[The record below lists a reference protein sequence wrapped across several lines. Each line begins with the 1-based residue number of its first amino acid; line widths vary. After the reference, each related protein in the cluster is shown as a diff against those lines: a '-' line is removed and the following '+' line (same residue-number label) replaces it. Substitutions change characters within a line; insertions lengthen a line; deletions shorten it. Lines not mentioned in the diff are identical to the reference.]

1 MRKAATLSRCAKAA
15 AGSVTNEAYAVYAD
29 KGTVLFGSNAELNTS
44 DGASTPDNNVLT
56 SLNNATLGFSGTSA
70 DRKVTGGTLQLSGSN
85 EFRVTTDLAN
95 NKSDRFTFAKLASGR
110 QYGRTIHY
118 CWLLTKLLTAAVLI
132 VSAAV
137 ML

>member
-1 MRKAATLSRCAKAA
+1 MSAKSGDTIKIGAKAA

-70 DRKVTGGTLQLSGSN
+70 TGRLP
-85 EFRVTTDLAN
+85 
-95 NKSDRFTFAKLASGR
+95 
-110 QYGRTIHY
+110 
-118 CWLLTKLLTAAVLI
+118 AAPC
-132 VSAAV
+132 SCQAV
-137 ML
+137 MNLG